1 MTDAEKKVEKQI
13 VFLVGPSHNG
23 NDGDRR
29 SVSPEVAK
37 SLVDRGLARYPANH
51 PASE

>member
-1 MTDAEKKVEKQI
+1 MSGAKQDKQV

-23 NDGDRR
+23 KDGDRR
-29 SVSPEVAK
+29 SLSPEQAK

-51 PASE
+51 PDAE